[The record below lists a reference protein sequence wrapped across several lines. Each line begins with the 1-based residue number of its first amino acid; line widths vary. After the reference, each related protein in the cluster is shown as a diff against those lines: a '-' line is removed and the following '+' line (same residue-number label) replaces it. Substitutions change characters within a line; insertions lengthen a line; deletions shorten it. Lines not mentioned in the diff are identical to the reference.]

1 MAAETA
7 AAAAVAV
14 ADGVRLDELPAPL
27 LVKISQLLPAEDLPS
42 LACGSRALA
51 ALAPDFYAAC
61 TAVDMLAFGW
71 VSPQLCDQVIRRF
84 RGAKLRTL
92 TFSLGVFRYESFWCP
107 EAISRSKGMPRYSEQ
122 LEARV
127 LARFRILILSQY
139 QSVKLLVNLLYGR
152 SVPRP
157 MDVLVHAYFLEQMLL
172 SQPQLESLTLDCE
185 GSVREWPLENGVHE
199 AVIVSSSSPNLQ
211 QYTHRTSYRRTGE
224 ACTLDV
230 GLDFLER
237 CPRLRAFNKQ
247 ITFSLGSI
255 ERWQHLPT
263 LLLECAEF
271 DLSVPDYE
279 PPRWHMAEVAE
290 KFKSLHAARV
300 KSNNGMWLSVF
311 GTFLLHLPVLQK
323 LSIGPC
329 LYSNNGAFDGIGGG
343 SEDEPSTMEGLF
355 SFIPPTVTSLSICSL
370 GGLPDLV
377 ALLQHPVPKF
387 LRELHVEVRGW
398 PNQGLTVS
406 EERALEGLVTT
417 SDGLQVYS
425 IRVLQSLSHHDNF
438 VVYSL
443 HSGDQ

>member
-1 MAAETA
+1 
-7 AAAAVAV
+7 
-14 ADGVRLDELPAPL
+14 
-27 LVKISQLLPAEDLPS
+27 
-42 LACGSRALA
+42 
-51 ALAPDFYAAC
+51 
-61 TAVDMLAFGW
+61 MLAFGW

-84 RGAKLRTL
+84 SGAKLRML

-185 GSVREWPLENGVHE
+185 GSVREWPLENGVH
-199 AVIVSSSSPNLQ
+199 
-211 QYTHRTSYRRTGE
+211 
-224 ACTLDV
+224 V

-247 ITFSLGSI
+247 VTFSLRSI
-255 ERWQHLPT
+255 ERWRHLPT
-263 LLLECAEF
+263 LQLECAEF

-290 KFKSLHAARV
+290 KFKSLHAARDCGPISTKEADSSLCVTRYLEAGQGRDNSEVAATV

-311 GTFLLHLPVLQK
+311 GMFLLHLPVLQK

-329 LYSNNGAFDGIGGG
+329 LYSNNGAVDVVVG
-343 SEDEPSTMEGLF
+343 SNDDEPSTIEGLF

-370 GGLPDLV
+370 GGLPDFV
-377 ALLQHPVPKF
+377 ALLRHPLPKF
-387 LRELHVEVRGW
+387 LRELHIDVRGW
-398 PNQGLTVS
+398 PSEGLTAS
-406 EERALEGLVTT
+406 EQRDLEGLVTT

-425 IRVLQSLSHHDNF
+425 IRVSQLLSHNDNS
-438 VVYSL
+438 VVYSH
-443 HSGDQ
+443 HSSDQ